1 MRAAIF
7 DLDDTLYERDQFV
20 QSGFAAVADE
30 LERRVGLPAPRI
42 LATLKRARVRG
53 HAGRELQ
60 ALCADHGLPD
70 TLIPEL
76 VEVIRRHEPVLTLG
90 SVASA
95 VIAQLRADGWR
106 LGILTN
112 GLPAT
117 QRAKVEALGLEARVD
132 AVLYAEE
139 HAPGGKPSRA
149 AFDAV
154 LTALGVPASRAVFI
168 GDDPVRDIQGARAA
182 GMSTIRVVA
191 TRGPRRTTGDAD
203 ATATLEEVPVA
214 AGRLVKGS
222 GAHHAA

>member
-7 DLDDTLYERDQFV
+7 DLDDTLYEREQFV
-20 QSGFAAVADE
+20 LSGFAAVAEE
-30 LERRVGLPAPRI
+30 LERRFNLPAPWM

-53 HAGRELQ
+53 HEGRELQ

-70 TLIPEL
+70 SLIPEL
-76 VEVIRRHEPVLTLG
+76 VDVIRRHEPALMLG

-95 VIAQLRADGWR
+95 VIAQLRDDGWR

-117 QRAKVEALGLEARVD
+117 QRAKVEALGLNSRVD

-149 AFDAV
+149 AFDAAV
-154 LTALGVPASRAVFI
+154 NAVGVAPGQVVFV
-168 GDDPVRDIQGARAA
+168 GDNLVKDIQGARAA
-182 GMSTIRVVA
+182 GLRTIRVA
-191 TRGPRRTTGDAD
+191 APGARRAEDDAD
-203 ATATLEEVPVA
+203 AIVTLEDVPVA
-214 AGRLVKGS
+214 AGRLLKGS
-222 GAHHAA
+222 DAHAA